1 MDLTASTSGYKLE
14 PISEILNPLRFPGYD
29 GSPSNTLPHSWHN
42 SYHYG
47 NSSSGEGEGVLP
59 RFPVRYPSIQPSVG
73 SSPGLSAAM
82 TVSSQD
88 YYNNGSV
95 PMTTSNNTLP
105 YQPAPVNTPL
115 SNLTTNI
122 NPTSFHDNN
131 AMPCAPITANNE
143 KSCDLAYTTAT
154 STENNSVVKEIDE
167 DSGFKDLSASSST
180 ASSPVKDD
188 EEAVPKYHDLS
199 ALPTAPSTSSS
210 CHMTSTSC
218 QLSNPS
224 VFTDLSTV
232 AKATVT
238 VNKNTNSPQQDDPA
252 DSRENPT
259 TDNDNSTDQNSTC
272 RYTTLLS
279 PTRRMSN
286 DTNTIQ
292 SPPHE
297 STTQS
302 SKFVPNLCDATKLA
316 QNGASS
322 LYQDLN
328 EEYILPKQSSVVA
341 VAASEALNSSPPSG
355 QNGLDQQQIKARDIT
370 KGQGHNDIKE
380 NSGLNS
386 QEITASSTS
395 NEVQNFGEIIK
406 EGITVET
413 ISA

>member
-29 GSPSNTLPHSWHN
+29 GSASNTLPHSWHN
-42 SYHYG
+42 SYYS
-47 NSSSGEGEGVLP
+47 NSSSGDGEGTLP

-73 SSPGLSAAM
+73 STPGLSAAM

-95 PMTTSNNTLP
+95 TMTTSNNTLP
-105 YQPAPVNTPL
+105 YQPAL
-115 SNLTTNI
+115 SNLTTTNI
-122 NPTSFHDNN
+122 NTTSFHDNN

-143 KSCDLAYTTAT
+143 KSCDLAYTTAST
-154 STENNSVVKEIDE
+154 TENGSSVKEIDE

-188 EEAVPKYHDLS
+188 EEAVPKYHNLS
-199 ALPTAPSTSSS
+199 SLPTAPTTSSS

-232 AKATVT
+232 AKATVIA
-238 VNKNTNSPQQDDPA
+238 NKNSNSSEQDGPA
-252 DSRENPT
+252 DSREPHT
-259 TDNDNSTDQNSTC
+259 ADNDTSTEQDSTC

-297 STTQS
+297 STSQS
-302 SKFVPNLCDATKLA
+302 SKFVPNLCDSTKLA
-316 QNGASS
+316 PNGASS

-341 VAASEALNSSPPSG
+341 VAATEALNSSPTSG
-355 QNGLDQQQIKARDIT
+355 QNDLDQQRIKAKDIT
-370 KGQGHNDIKE
+370 KGQGHKDIKE
-380 NSGLNS
+380 NGLNS
-386 QEITASSTS
+386 QEILSTSAS